1 MAADGKGDPV
11 SEEPHDSNRT
21 RMTVAEAAR
30 VLHIS
35 EGAVR
40 KRVQRGTL
48 EHERTP
54 DGRLIVYLDNAAI
67 SATGRER
74 ARDGSHEDRI
84 ERYLRGLEDRVEDLR
99 NELDRER
106 EAARENK
113 RINAALEK
121 RIAELE
127 AAQAAAVDPESEE
140 LQPPA
145 IDSNDA
151 AVVQFFITAGAS
163 IAAAAALV
171 ASVLNGQVVLAGLAG
186 GLTLLSIGSFLLHGW
201 LFKSS
206 RDRIQRK
213 HSEPGSVAPASR
225 QEDPPGDRQAIQKK
239 LPLPVDLL
247 LQLLLVLALVF
258 GFIRPFVMEA
268 FWIPSGSM
276 IPTLEIDDRVLVN
289 KFIYRFTEPE
299 RGDIIVFESVDNPD
313 EDLIKR
319 VVGIPG
325 DTIAEKNG
333 DLFVNGKPQKEPY
346 TNKNLP
352 DSSSFA
358 KMTIPEDHVFVMG
371 DNRANSADS
380 RFFGPLPEKN
390 IEGEAFL
397 RFWPPDRIGL
407 L

>member
-1 MAADGKGDPV
+1 MAADGKGNPV

-48 EHERTP
+48 EHERTA
-54 DGRLIVYLDNAAI
+54 GGHLVVYIDSAAT
-67 SATGRER
+67 SETGRER
-74 ARDGSHEDRI
+74 ARGGSHEDRI

-106 EAARENK
+106 EADREKK

-127 AAQAAAVDPESEE
+127 GSQAAAPESGE

-145 IDSNDA
+145 RDSNDV
-151 AVVQFFITAGAS
+151 AVVQFIITAGAS
-163 IAAAAALV
+163 IAAAAVLV
-171 ASVLNGQVVLAGLAG
+171 VSVLSAQVVLSGLAC
-186 GLTLLSIGSFLLHGW
+186 GLTLLSIGSFLVHRW
-201 LFKSS
+201 LFRS
-206 RDRIQRK
+206 RTDRAQRRPPVSRIEAPVSPQEK
-213 HSEPGSVAPASR
+213 GS
-225 QEDPPGDRQAIQKK
+225 QDDRQVVKKK
-239 LPLPVDLL
+239 LPLPLSLL
-247 LQLLLVLALVF
+247 LELLVVLALVF
-258 GFIRPFVMEA
+258 GFIRPFVIEA
-268 FWIPSGSM
+268 YWIPSGSM
-276 IPTLEIDDRVLVN
+276 IPTLEIGDRVLVN

-299 RGDIIVFESVDNPD
+299 RGDIIVFRSVDNTD

-333 DLFVNGKPQKEPY
+333 TLYVNGKPQKESY
-346 TNKNLP
+346 INKNLP
-352 DSSSFA
+352 DRSSFA
-358 KMTIPEDHVFVMG
+358 KTTIPENHVFTMG

-380 RFFGPLPEKN
+380 RYFGPLPEKN

-397 RFWPPDRIGL
+397 RFWPPNRIGAL
-407 L
+407 